1 MLHRTHLGAPCLGSH
16 ATSKWEIAR
25 VPHLEIFDALG
36 SLIRA
41 ISSLVEGAFVIIFM
55 ELPSIY

>member
-1 MLHRTHLGAPCLGSH
+1 MLHKTHFGAPCLGSH

-25 VPHLEIFDALG
+25 VLYLEMFDAQG
-36 SLIRA
+36 SLMWV